1 MRDRDEWW
9 GGALKM
15 ALVTT
20 IVSSRERKETVA
32 AIRQLMRLRG
42 SIVTDVRSGQAEG
55 EP

>member
-1 MRDRDEWW
+1 MVGRGTQDGFGDN
-9 GGALKM
+9 K
-15 ALVTT
+15 